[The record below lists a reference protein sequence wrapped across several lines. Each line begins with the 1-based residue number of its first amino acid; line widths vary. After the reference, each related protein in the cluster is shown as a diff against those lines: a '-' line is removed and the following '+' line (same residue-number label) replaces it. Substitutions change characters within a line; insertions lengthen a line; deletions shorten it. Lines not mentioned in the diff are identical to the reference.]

1 MPTKRAPPSVVRTID
16 VHTGCGHGAVPSSQ
30 KYRAE
35 MAVKSAAR
43 KPLGT
48 GPPAGGLGPWAAGY
62 VVFEIEDGRDRV
74 VTAVLVTVAVELAL
88 GGVW

>member
-1 MPTKRAPPSVVRTID
+1 
-16 VHTGCGHGAVPSSQ
+16 
-30 KYRAE
+30 